1 MKIVADTPSGWMHY
15 VKDVIGGLGRPLT
28 DAEYK
33 IVMKCYISPK
43 SFDQTIE
50 EIQNVTN

>member
-1 MKIVADTPSGWMHY
+1 MKEVVDTPSGWMQY
-15 VKDVIGGLGRPLT
+15 VKHVIVGLGRPLT

-43 SFDQTIE
+43 SFEQTVE
-50 EIQNVTN
+50 DLRNVSN